1 MEKLDCRGLKAE
13 AGEALGRAPGSPDRL
28 ALYHALIAAAAA
40 LLVSAVGFALEA
52 GMNST
57 GGLSGLGTRKILGTA
72 ESVLQAVLTLVTPFW
87 SISYAFLA
95 LSFWRGQQT
104 DSRSLLEGFRRFA
117 PVLRFMILGYLIMV
131 ALTLACFY
139 PSMLLFLITPL
150 SNRFIKAMVP
160 LLEQPAFD
168 PALLASQEGVVEA
181 LLPFF
186 LVFGLLALAVMV
198 PVFYRFRLAEFA
210 IMDHPEDGAFAA
222 FRCSSRI
229 TRRRRTQLFKLD
241 LSFWWFY
248 LLQILAGCICYGD
261 LILGALGVDLGMP
274 AVVSYFLFYVLGL
287 AAQVL
292 LFWKTKN
299 YVMVTYAAA
308 YEELSENPVQKPA
321 PMPRRLPDRS

>member
-13 AGEALGRAPGSPDRL
+13 ARDALNRAPGRPDRL

-40 LLVSAVGFALEA
+40 LLVSAIGVALEA

-72 ESVLQAVLTLVTPFW
+72 QSVLQAVLTMVTPFW
-87 SISYAFLA
+87 SISYAFMALA
-95 LSFWRGQQT
+95 FWRGQRT
-104 DSRSLLEGFRRFA
+104 DSSTLLEGFRRFA

-131 ALTLACFY
+131 ALTLACSY
-139 PSMLLFLITPL
+139 LGLLLFLITPL
-150 SNRFIKAMVP
+150 SNRFIRVMAP
-160 LLEQPAFD
+160 LLDQPEFD
-168 PALLASQEGVVEA
+168 PSLLVSQEGVMQA

-186 LVFGLLALAVMV
+186 LVFGLLALVIMV
-198 PVFYRFRLAEFA
+198 PAFYRFRLAEFA

-222 FRCSSRI
+222 FRRSSRL
-229 TRRRRTQLFKLD
+229 TKRRRTQLLKLD

-261 LILGALGVDLGMP
+261 VILEALGVNLGMP
-274 AVVSYFLFYVLGL
+274 ATVSYFLFYVLGL

-292 LFWKTKN
+292 LLWKTKN

-308 YEELSENPVQKPA
+308 YEELSENPVQKPL